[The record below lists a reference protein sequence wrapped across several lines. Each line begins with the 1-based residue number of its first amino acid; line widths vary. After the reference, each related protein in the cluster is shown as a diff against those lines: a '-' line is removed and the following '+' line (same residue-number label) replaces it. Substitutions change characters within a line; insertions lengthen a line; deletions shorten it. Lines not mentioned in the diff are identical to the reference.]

1 MNRTSVTLDEDLDRE
16 GGGPSM
22 KETMDGKEMLPC
34 FDRSTGLLRLGII
47 LLLSGIFTGCVSTEK
62 YEAEKARALN
72 FQRLLAQEEKR
83 TGELNAKYQ
92 EVQRKAA
99 ELEARNRDLATEL
112 EALREQLART
122 EEELNRLRESRTATA
137 SPSAEDLTLAEPSI
151 SELGLEDIGFS
162 DEEFKDLGE
171 DVRLESETMSVT
183 NQTTYHTVAKGETL
197 YRIARQYGV
206 TVDDLKAWNNLTS
219 NLIKVG
225 QKLRVTPP

>member
-1 MNRTSVTLDEDLDRE
+1 
-16 GGGPSM
+16 M
-22 KETMDGKEMLPC
+22 KHTMDGKGTSLGAV
-34 FDRSTGLLRLGII
+34 SSNALLTLGIV
-47 LLLSGIFTGCVSTEK
+47 LLLSGFFLGCVSTEK

-122 EEELNRLRESRTATA
+122 EEELNRLRERSTAAA
-137 SPSAEDLTLAEPSI
+137 SPSEKDLTLAEPSI

-162 DEEFKDLGE
+162 DEEFKDLGA
-171 DVRLESETMSVT
+171 DLSLEPDTT
-183 NQTTYHTVAKGETL
+183 TAANQATYHTVAKGETL
-197 YRIARQYGV
+197 YRIARQYGI
-206 TVDDLKAWNNLTS
+206 TVEDLKNWNNLTS

-225 QKLRVTPP
+225 QKLRVSPP